1 MGSWLRRQ
9 FAGPP
14 PPREGFT
21 TTGMMGGDAV
31 GIDGLGVGTPSMG
44 GESGPPSQLPTA
56 FAAIKVLSGIQ
67 GNLPR
72 VVHEREAPAMKPIRE
87 PAQRFLWGPPHMDC
101 QAPKAWWVQGFAH
114 FEGWANVYFWRS
126 RLGSRDTALFA
137 LHPSRVSPFRDAQ
150 DRKRFVIDGNHDKIY
165 TGDDILHIPGLMF
178 DDVKG
183 IPPVQAGAPTHALAN
198 LQGAWS
204 RNFLRQGAGVSGIV
218 NLEGDPTDD
227 VVDQFYEDWDER
239 HSGAANVG
247 SVVVLSGAGK
257 FERVTVPPEEAQ
269 LLESQQFSREQV
281 LSFYA
286 PGLPHHLLGWDSQA
300 SNWGTGIEQLGRHVV
315 EFVLLNRLEQIEDA
329 ITNTLLPPDLEL
341 TFDVSRLLRGDLKTQ
356 SEIALRMRQHA
367 VLSAEEWRGQ
377 MGMAARNIGDDFLSP
392 QNMNRL
398 DARTGE
404 LIEEAKEPAP
414 MAPPQLPPSIPDP
427 DEEDERAAFTTP
439 LLLEARCQNDGCPS
453 RRGGRPGKLLAQN
466 VGAADLRCPD
476 CKQTTR
482 IARGQ
487 VLRDGDDVAEA
498 VAERLNRRMLAAGVS

>member
-1 MGSWLRRQ
+1 MARDVVGDGGGAHSGGGVLMGSWLRRQ

-21 TTGMMGGDAV
+21 TTGMLGGDAV
-31 GIDGLGVGTPSMG
+31 GIDGLGVGTPTMG

-87 PAQRFLWGPPHMDC
+87 PSQRFLWGPPHMDC

-218 NLEGDPTDD
+218 NLEGDPDRQRRRP
-227 VVDQFYEDWDER
+227 VLRGLGRASLRRGQCRLGCRPLRRRQVRAR
-239 HSGAANVG
+239 HRPARGGPAAREPAVQPRA
-247 SVVVLSGAGK
+247 S
-257 FERVTVPPEEAQ
+257 AQ
-269 LLESQQFSREQV
+269 LLRAGAALTICWAGIHRPAIGAPASSSWAATWSSSCCSTGSSR
-281 LSFYA
+281 SRTRSRTPCCRPTWSSPSTC
-286 PGLPHHLLGWDSQA
+286 PGSC
-300 SNWGTGIEQLGRHVV
+300 
-315 EFVLLNRLEQIEDA
+315 
-329 ITNTLLPPDLEL
+329 
-341 TFDVSRLLRGDLKTQ
+341 
-356 SEIALRMRQHA
+356 
-367 VLSAEEWRGQ
+367 
-377 MGMAARNIGDDFLSP
+377 AA
-392 QNMNRL
+392 
-398 DARTGE
+398 T
-404 LIEEAKEPAP
+404 
-414 MAPPQLPPSIPDP
+414 
-427 DEEDERAAFTTP
+427 
-439 LLLEARCQNDGCPS
+439 S
-453 RRGGRPGKLLAQN
+453 RRKARSPCGCASTRSSRPRN
-466 VGAADLRCPD
+466 GADRWAWPPATSA
-476 CKQTTR
+476 TTSS
-482 IARGQ
+482 
-487 VLRDGDDVAEA
+487 
-498 VAERLNRRMLAAGVS
+498 RRRT